1 MRPSDAGRT
10 KAKGSC
16 LLIRHAAPAI
26 EPARPAAAWPLCDE
40 GRAAARALGA
50 SLSLD
55 AVVSSPEPKALQT
68 AAALGAPVAV
78 DGRLREHDPP
88 HRGRGGGL
96 PPPGGGGVPP
106 A

>member
-68 AAALGAPVAV
+68 AAALGAPVAGCGGV
-78 DGRLREHDPP
+78 GGDRPAHAGL
-88 HRGRGGGL
+88 GGGVA
-96 PPPGGGGVPP
+96 PPGG
-106 A
+106 